1 MQQGWIHLHRSLL
14 EHWLHDEKPF
24 CRFGAWVDLLLMAN
38 HDARKLSV
46 DGELITI
53 ERGQLFTS
61 SLSLSTRWGWSRG
74 KVDRFLEMLE
84 RDMMI
89 DTKRT
94 SHGRLVNI
102 VNYSVY
108 QSVNDKNGQKTSTKR
123 TVNEQST
130 DTRQTL
136 DEQAADI
143 NKNVKNDK
151 NDKNE
156 KNERNISA
164 LRYFPEDDLLEKT
177 FSDFRAMR
185 KQIKAPMTDRAIEL
199 MVAKI
204 KRYDPDI
211 AVEMLKQSI
220 LNNWKDIYDLK
231 DRRRQ
236 DQGEDLAKKWGI
248 K

>member
-1 MQQGWIHLHRSLL
+1 M
-14 EHWLHDEKPF
+14 
-24 CRFGAWVDLLLMAN
+24 
-38 HDARKLSV
+38 
-46 DGELITI
+46 
-53 ERGQLFTS
+53 
-61 SLSLSTRWGWSRG
+61 
-74 KVDRFLEMLE
+74 
-84 RDMMI
+84 
-89 DTKRT
+89 
-94 SHGRLVNI
+94 LVNI

-136 DEQAADI
+136 DGQAADI

-177 FSDFRAMR
+177 FSDFRTMR

-204 KRYDPDI
+204 KRYDPDV
-211 AVEMLKQSI
+211 AVEMMKQSI

-231 DRRRQ
+231 EDKRQ
-236 DQGEDLAKKWGI
+236 NNQTEDLAKKWGI